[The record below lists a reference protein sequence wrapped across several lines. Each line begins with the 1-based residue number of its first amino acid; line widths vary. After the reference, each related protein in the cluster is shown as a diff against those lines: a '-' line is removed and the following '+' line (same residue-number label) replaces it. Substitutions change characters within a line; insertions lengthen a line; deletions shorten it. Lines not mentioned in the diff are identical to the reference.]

1 MAKKKQNPTLSG
13 ILFLLLGI
21 LFIARGVMGEFN
33 GMAALMAVMGLVNIG
48 VGIYTLVK
56 AGNKK
61 QEEEEL

>member
-21 LFIARGVMGEFN
+21 LFIARGVMGEFK